1 MSVILIPVAIIGG
14 MGLIFGRVLA
24 FASRVFKVEVNPKI
38 EEIAAILPNANC
50 GACGRP
56 GCSGYAEAIVMEGD
70 DINKCAPGG
79 ADVANKIAAIM
90 GLTAETKERR
100 VAVIHCQSGGSA
112 NTLLRYEYQ
121 GIATCKAAVQVS
133 GGPNMCNYG
142 CVFQNDCVAA
152 CMFGAIRVNEQGM
165 REIDEEKC
173 TACGACV
180 RACPRGL
187 IELVPVSRKVHVLC
201 ASHDKGKE
209 AKVRCGNNTACI
221 GCGMCVKKCPVG
233 AITLQGDLA
242 VIDYEKCISC
252 GLCANVCP
260 TKAIVDPLAG
270 TRGKA
275 VIRPADC
282 IGCTICAKKCPVGA
296 ITGEL
301 KKPHTVDPEKCI
313 GCEICVSKCPK
324 KAIDIQR

>member
-1 MSVILIPVAIIGG
+1 
-14 MGLIFGRVLA
+14 
-24 FASRVFKVEVNPKI
+24 
-38 EEIAAILPNANC
+38 
-50 GACGRP
+50 
-56 GCSGYAEAIVMEGD
+56 
-70 DINKCAPGG
+70 
-79 ADVANKIAAIM
+79 
-90 GLTAETKERR
+90 
-100 VAVIHCQSGGSA
+100 
-112 NTLLRYEYQ
+112 
-121 GIATCKAAVQVS
+121 
-133 GGPNMCNYG
+133 MCNYG

-209 AKVRCGNNTACI
+209 AKVRCGNNNRLHRLRHVCEE
-221 GCGMCVKKCPVG
+221 VPVG

-282 IGCTICAKKCPVGA
+282 IGQHHLRQKCPWA
-296 ITGEL
+296 PL
-301 KKPHTVDPEKCI
+301 PA
-313 GCEICVSKCPK
+313 S
-324 KAIDIQR
+324 